1 MTAKEFLRQ
10 YEYAERRIRRL
21 EKEYEEERILIDAIR
36 STSDN
41 DGMPHGN
48 SISKPTEDRAIKLAD
63 RHMKLVEAR
72 LEAIEI
78 RQQVFEVI
86 DKVHGVE
93 GDVLYERYINLRKW
107 EDICVMLNFSW
118 RGIHKIHGKALGVV
132 QDRLDQE
139 RVHRSAHSLSV

>member
-1 MTAKEFLRQ
+1 MIAKTAKEFLRQ

-21 EKEYEEERILIDAIR
+21 EKEYEEERILIDAIK

-48 SISKPTEDRAIKLAD
+48 NISKPTEDRAIRLAD

-78 RQQVFEVI
+78 RQQVFDVI
-86 DKVHGVE
+86 DQVQGVE
-93 GDVLYERYINLRKW
+93 GDVLYEKYINLKPW
-107 EDICVMLNFSW
+107 EDVAKAVGYSERQVFN
-118 RGIHKIHGKALGVV
+118 IHGNAL
-132 QDRLDQE
+132 QQIRIALNC
-139 RVHRSAHSLSV
+139 S